1 MKKLC
6 SLVLFLL
13 GMVVSTGPGWCD
25 AVFTFVP
32 RLTLSEEYTDN
43 VDLVPKE
50 KREEWTTVLSPGFDA
65 NLLWKTRS
73 LRLSYA
79 PGFAYAAK
87 DDANSEIRQDLSL
100 AYQDQLSR
108 NFRVSVRETL
118 QRTELPYTVQ
128 DPVFQRQQ
136 EDETGRRRDRTI
148 RRNREP
154 YTESTSRAAVDYTF
168 GARDRLTAAYVFS
181 VLDNDDPTVEDN
193 HRHNPRVSVIVWP
206 WDHYGIDAGFLYE
219 RGEYSGKT
227 EYTDDVEAYVRFLR
241 EFSQHLNG
249 FVGYRHAVSQSIGK
263 ERDYSVYE
271 PFIGVDW
278 ESSKDFFASVSLGYF
293 LKEDDVG
300 SNDSGPTLSGDVGKS
315 WRFRRGAV
323 RLTGG
328 TGYEQSYGGAENLGF
343 TLFYRAGLAAN
354 YALGKHLD
362 SIASVSVERNEY
374 LDEEPERD
382 DNTYTFSGTLRYQM
396 RRWLFWNLAYIYQ
409 KVDSSLN
416 EKDYN
421 ENRVMMSV
429 SLIPPQGLRY
439 K

>member
-1 MKKLC
+1 MKKTC
-6 SLVLFLL
+6 SVAFILFAMLV
-13 GMVVSTGPGWCD
+13 TGGSGRCES
-25 AVFTFVP
+25 VITFVP
-32 RLTLSEEYTDN
+32 RLTLAEEYTDN
-43 VDLVPKE
+43 VDLDPKD
-50 KREEWTTVLSPGFDA
+50 KREEWTTVLSPGFD
-65 NLLWKTRS
+65 LDMLWKTRS
-73 LRLSYA
+73 LRLSYT

-87 DDANSEIRQDLSL
+87 DDANSEIRQDLL
-100 AYQDQLSR
+100 LGYKDQLSKSL
-108 NFRVSVRETL
+108 RVSAIETL

-128 DPVFQRQQ
+128 DPVFQRQV
-136 EDETGRRRDRTI
+136 EEETGRRRDRTI

-154 YTESTSRAAVDYTF
+154 YTESTTRVAMDYTF
-168 GARDRLTAAYVFS
+168 GARDRLNVAYIFGI
-181 VLDNDDPTVEDN
+181 LDNDDPTVEDN
-193 HRHNPRVSVIVWP
+193 HRHNPRVSMTVWP
-206 WDHYGIDAGFLYE
+206 WDHYGIDAGILYE

-227 EYTDDVEAYVRFLR
+227 DYTDDTEAYVRFLR

-249 FVGYRHAVSQSIGK
+249 FVGYRHTVSQSIGNT
-263 ERDYSVYE
+263 RDYRVYE

-293 LKEDDVG
+293 YKENDVG

-343 TLFYRAGLAAN
+343 TVFYRAGLAAS
-354 YALGKHLD
+354 YALAKHVD

-374 LDEEPERD
+374 LDEDPERD

-409 KVDSSLN
+409 QVDSNLN
-416 EKDYN
+416 DNDYT

-429 SLIPPQGLRY
+429 SLIPPHGLRY